1 MRSGPLADF
10 FPKPAMSLRRL
21 LRDESGG
28 VLVEATLIAGLL
40 IVLVLGSVDWLF
52 AFYRWNAAGK
62 AVQLG
67 ARIAAVSDPV
77 ATGLNGLSADV
88 VCTGDP
94 TLPCD
99 MPSFTVTCLGNAT
112 SCTCT
117 GFCTGIGASPA
128 LDQNALNTIV
138 YGRGSNPPQCGG
150 GGGIYFAGMCSMSPG
165 LTPAN
170 VVVVYTHTA
179 PGIGYAPRAG
189 GPVPTVQV
197 SLQQVNF
204 QFSFLPFGPIPVR
217 PSSAIPTTVTG
228 EVLSSVA
235 QCSWG
240 PC

>member
-1 MRSGPLADF
+1 
-10 FPKPAMSLRRL
+10 MSLGRL
-21 LRDESGG
+21 LTDESGS
-28 VLVEATLIAGLL
+28 VLVEVAIIIGII
-40 IVLVLGSVDWLF
+40 IVLVLGSVDFLF

-67 ARIAAVSDPV
+67 ARIAAVSNPV
-77 ATGLNGLSADV
+77 ATGLNNLSVSAP
-88 VCTGDP
+88 GNLRDP
-94 TLPCD
+94 
-99 MPSFTVTCLGNAT
+99 MPSFTVTCPGDANT
-112 SCTCT
+112 CTCT
-117 GFCTGIGASPA
+117 GTCTGIGANPP

-138 YGRGSNPPQCGG
+138 YGRGYDPTVNPPQCGSG
-150 GGGIYFAGMCSMSPG
+150 GGSYFAGMCSMFPG

-170 VVVVYTHTA
+170 VVIVYTHTQ
-179 PGIGYAPRAG
+179 PGAGLAQPGLGYVGRAS

-204 QFSFLPFGPIPVR
+204 QFYFLPFGPIPVR

-228 EVLSSVA
+228 EVLSSAA